1 MLLMWRA
8 RKSVAASYVRL
19 LAQPPPPHGT
29 AGQWLDWLRYQA
41 RCILVPPAHP
51 RRPRHRDRPGK
62 IVNDGLPC

>member
-41 RCILVPPAHP
+41 RSSWYHQRTRVA
-51 RRPRHRDRPGK
+51 RDTEIALAK
-62 IVNDGLPC
+62 